1 MLYRSLLSIVHCACL
16 TILALLP
23 CSLTVAATDQ
33 TPNPDTNPP
42 ASLEEIK
49 AEPCPAARCRVAPCL
64 AELCRAEPF
73 PEVRCQAARCQ
84 GELFPVALFQEG
96 LYLAELFPAAPCPA
110 ARSLAG
116 LCNDAHLSDE
126 EKV

>member
-49 AEPCPAARCRVAPCL
+49 PLTGLDNTP
-64 AELCRAEPF
+64 
-73 PEVRCQAARCQ
+73 Q
-84 GELFPVALFQEG
+84 GGTLPGGTLPGGTLPGGTLPGGTVPGGTLPG
-96 LYLAELFPAAPCPA
+96 GTLPGGTLPGGTLPGGTLPGGP
-110 ARSLAG
+110 L
-116 LCNDAHLSDE
+116 
-126 EKV
+126 